1 MFKRWRA
8 KPVESQPVSYEGKAQ
23 GVDFAAPSI
32 LNEVMPGDPMG
43 LGGAKATDYAVE
55 VGGTILPSRFYR
67 SFFAEIASG
76 NTWSGMLDSLIMGD
90 YTHGD
95 VDVALHISP
104 SSNDREL
111 NEIGRRIAGL
121 YSDLAEENDV
131 RKIDSM
137 RDEIADLKD
146 RQKRIRL
153 NIEKSFGVCIQVI
166 ASSTEWKSVMQ
177 LCRLLVQ
184 RFAGKSIFL
193 RAADGQQLA
202 AMKSVLPTCS
212 SNLMKEHF
220 LSLESSNVAD
230 LFPFI
235 GGGLSHRTGIIL
247 GRDRLDRPVWLDNWH
262 PDLTNYHMCIIGRSG
277 AGKTYGVMLVIHRS
291 AHIGRRIGIID
302 WKGEYGDFLT
312 MIGCPSMEL
321 HEKSKHRIN
330 PYDVD
335 VTELADGYRYIDLE
349 EASNSVQALAFKMIS
364 VYDRTALTGEVKV
377 FIGQAIRDQYQEC
390 GITHEEVSLF
400 EEAALQGEH
409 GQFRVGKQRK
419 PMPELVG
426 LYERMAS
433 SAQEAVRKAADMLKP
448 FTRLG
453 NMPSYAIFDGPST
466 VELKHAPVYG
476 FAINRLDPEIMRPIG
491 LFVAERWMMEC
502 WAKKFPDIQKLLV
515 IEESQNIF
523 LDEDFGAIWAE
534 SAYREGRATN
544 TGVVS
549 VTQGLEVFTR
559 SQAGMAAIKNSP
571 VKLIGI
577 QESLDIDAVR
587 GKLALTEGEA
597 DYLVYQARKGDL
609 VVKVDNQSTIVHVD
623 ASPIENM
630 MFTSDPNDPAYR
642 ERKRRMREAA
652 GL

>member
-1 MFKRWRA
+1 MFKWWRT
-8 KPVESQPVSYEGKAQ
+8 KPKEPQPASYEGKAQ

-32 LNEVMPGDPMG
+32 LNEVIPSEVV
-43 LGGAKATDYAVE
+43 GGGTKATDYAVE
-55 VGGTILPSRFYR
+55 VGGTVVPSRFYR

-76 NTWSGMLDSLIMGD
+76 NTWSGMLNSLITGE
-90 YTHGD
+90 YTNGD
-95 VDVALHISP
+95 VDVAIHISP

-121 YSDLAEENDV
+121 YSDLAEETDV

-153 NIEKSFGVCIQVI
+153 NIEKSFRVCIQVI

-177 LCRLLVQ
+177 LCRSLVQ

-193 RAADGQQLA
+193 RAADGQQLSA
-202 AMKSVLPTCS
+202 LKSVLPTCS
-212 SNLMKEHF
+212 TNLMKEHY

-230 LFPFI
+230 LFPFV
-235 GGGLSHRTGIIL
+235 GGGLNHRSGIIL
-247 GRDRLDRPVWLDNWH
+247 GNDRLGRPVWLDNWH
-262 PDLTNYHMCIIGRSG
+262 HELTNYHMCIIARSG
-277 AGKTYGVMLVIHRS
+277 AGKTYTVMVVIHRS
-291 AHIGRRIGIID
+291 THIGRRVGIID
-302 WKGEYGDFLT
+302 WKGEYGDFL
-312 MIGCPSMEL
+312 MLIGCPYLEL

-335 VTELADGYRYIDLE
+335 ITELADGYRYVDLE

-364 VYDRTALTGEVKV
+364 VYDRTTLTGEVKV
-377 FIGQAIRDQYQEC
+377 FIGNAIRDQYQEL
-390 GITHEEVSLF
+390 GITHDEESLF
-400 EEAALQGEH
+400 VETPIQGDQ
-409 GQFRVGKQRK
+409 GQFRVGRQRK

-426 LYERMAS
+426 LFERMAAS
-433 SAQEAVRKAADMLKP
+433 QQKAIRKAADMLKP

-623 ASPIENM
+623 ASPLENM
-630 MFTSDPNDPAYR
+630 MFTSDPNDPAYQ
-642 ERKRRMREAA
+642 ERKRLIREAA
-652 GL
+652 AV